1 MADTLASQAYNA
13 VNTADYAAMSR
24 KGRLE
29 AFAWSYC
36 RTVAEASDDAIEA
49 EAVALGVPRD
59 RLSMLA
65 RLVDA
70 EQAKI
75 LAEVLRIFGDREQ
88 ADGQTTEFD
97 RLLDEV
103 MGATGHEGTLPG

>member
-1 MADTLASQAYNA
+1 MAETLASQAFGA
-13 VNTADYAAMSR
+13 VNTPDYAAMSR

-36 RTVAEASDDAIEA
+36 RTVAGAPDDAIEA
-49 EAVALGVPRD
+49 EAVALGVPKD
-59 RLSMLA
+59 RLTVLA
-65 RLVDA
+65 GLVDA
-70 EQAKI
+70 EQARI
-75 LAEVLRIFGDREQ
+75 LAEVLRIFGDRDQSE
-88 ADGQTTEFD
+88 DQTTEFD